1 MSGITSAV
9 GAMGSFFADNPAI
22 KAIQQAQE
30 KTKAQSTSQ
39 IAGVAGAAAVSPP
52 PVSPAQAPAADAS
65 ALEARIAALEGGG
78 APSSM
83 SPGAIAAGEVMYGS
97 QEARNRSIDP
107 NIFNRR

>member
-1 MSGITSAV
+1 MAGITSAV
-9 GAMGSFFADNPAI
+9 GAMGSAFADNPAI
-22 KAIQQAQE
+22 KALAQAQARKQE
-30 KTKAQSTSQ
+30 MQGGIAASMDDSGTS
-39 IAGVAGAAAVSPP
+39 
-52 PVSPAQAPAADAS
+52 D
-65 ALEARIAALEGGG
+65 LEARVAALESGG

>member
-1 MSGITSAV
+1 MAGITSAV
-9 GAMGSFFADNPAI
+9 GAMGSAFADNPAI
-22 KAIQQAQE
+22 KALAQAQARKQE
-30 KTKAQSTSQ
+30 MQGGIATS
-39 IAGVAGAAAVSPP
+39 IGDSGAS
-52 PVSPAQAPAADAS
+52 D
-65 ALEARIAALEGGG
+65 LEARVTALESGG

>member
-9 GAMGSFFADNPAI
+9 GAMGSAFADNPAI
-22 KAIQQAQE
+22 KALAQAQARKQE
-30 KTKAQSTSQ
+30 MQGGIATSMDDP
-39 IAGVAGAAAVSPP
+39 GAS
-52 PVSPAQAPAADAS
+52 D
-65 ALEARIAALEGGG
+65 LEARVAALESGG

>member
-1 MSGITSAV
+1 MAGITSAV
-9 GAMGSFFADNPAI
+9 GAMGSAFADNPAI
-22 KAIQQAQE
+22 KALAQAQARKQE
-30 KTKAQSTSQ
+30 MQGGIATS
-39 IAGVAGAAAVSPP
+39 IDDSGTS
-52 PVSPAQAPAADAS
+52 D
-65 ALEARIAALEGGG
+65 LEARIAALESGG

>member
-30 KTKAQSTSQ
+30 RTEAQPASQ
-39 IAGVAGAAAVSPP
+39 TAGVAGIAGAAGVV
-52 PVSPAQAPAADAS
+52 PVSPAPATDAS
-65 ALEARIAALEGGG
+65 ALEARIAALESGG

-83 SPGAIAAGEVMYGS
+83 SPGALAAGEAMYGS
-97 QEARNRSIDP
+97 QDARNRSIDP